1 MARFVGVR
9 QNRICVVSDNKFN
22 NSDLEVVEIPPEL
35 SNVSA
40 AQLITT
46 CIVKN
51 GQIKCKCA
59 KKPTKKLR
67 LALVGNWKMRCGI
80 ATYSENLWP
89 EVAKHVGDFKLFIEK
104 NDITTGDVLRFGDK
118 TL

>member
-9 QNRICVVSDNKFN
+9 QNRICVVSDNLFN

-35 SNVSA
+35 SNVSP

-46 CIVKN
+46 CVVKN
-51 GQIKCKCA
+51 GQIKCKCSKPPA
-59 KKPTKKLR
+59 KQIK

-89 EVAKHVGDFKLFIEK
+89 EVA
-104 NDITTGDVLRFGDK
+104 
-118 TL
+118 